1 MTKKTIIILIISFTA
16 FVLIIAENN
25 NTFIQDE
32 TKYKLDS
39 IKSPDAKSL
48 QYITEKYKIIIDQD
62 LNDTLAYLPQTMTKN
77 TPDGIL
83 GNYMTEI
90 CLQKYID
97 SLGGVDFCILNNGGI
112 RSSLDKGYVIK
123 KDIFRLMPFDN
134 ELVIVELQISDFYNL
149 IDFLKIRQ
157 EPISGLNIPNYD
169 TILKQKTIFKILTS
183 DYLANGGGRM
193 TFLHNKTTIKT
204 GEKLIDLI
212 IDYLQDIKCDTIKY
226 TNKARYE

>member
-1 MTKKTIIILIISFTA
+1 MTKKTIIILIMSFA
-16 FVLIIAENN
+16 VFVLIMTESNN
-25 NTFIQDE
+25 NFIPE
-32 TKYKLDS
+32 KTKYKLDS

-48 QYITEKYKIIIDQD
+48 DYITEEYRMIIDKD
-62 LNDTLAYLPQTMTKN
+62 LNDTLVYLPQTMIKN
-77 TPDGIL
+77 KPDGIL

-112 RSSLDKGYVIK
+112 RSSLDKGYLIK

-149 IDFLKIRQ
+149 IDFLETRQ

-169 TILKQKTIFKILTS
+169 TALKQKTIFRILTS
-183 DYLANGGGRM
+183 DYLANGGGGM
-193 TFLHNKTTIKT
+193 TFLHNKKTIKT
-204 GEKLIDLI
+204 GEKLRDLI
-212 IDYLQDIKCDTIKY
+212 INYMQDIECDTIKY